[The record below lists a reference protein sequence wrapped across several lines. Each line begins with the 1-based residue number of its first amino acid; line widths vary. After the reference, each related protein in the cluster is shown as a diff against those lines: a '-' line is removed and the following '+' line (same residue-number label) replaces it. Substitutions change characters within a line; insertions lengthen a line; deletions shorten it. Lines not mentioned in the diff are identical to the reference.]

1 MSRRLVRNDEGFTML
16 VVMASMLLVLGL
28 VLAGLTFAITAV
40 KNGRASQ
47 DTKSALSAAQA
58 GIADYVA
65 RLNSCDT
72 YWVNQCPETAEP
84 NPAIGGWA
92 TLPGTAGSS
101 TAQYQ
106 QTVVANPLTT
116 GFLRLQVVGRIQAG
130 TKTVDSR
137 TLTVDLGKNGFLKY
151 LYYTTYETRSPA
163 DQALTQAKNGT
174 VASPSSGVMG
184 SSVTYKFT
192 GDPAGSTQTVTL
204 QKNNS
209 YTLLVPTE
217 DQVKRGC
224 ERPIYDAAGNAGSNR
239 STFPRTLRNTLTGVS
254 TEIWPDFTDTI
265 PSEWSNN
272 PGRGSPYYTGANSA
286 YFDCTLI
293 QFGNGDTFDGPVH
306 TQDAFYIP
314 GAQSVTFAQPVTTN
328 FPGSGV
334 GAAKKYYWGSGS
346 TTTGSNQPKG
356 PTSIQIP
363 STNTDTLTAAQAGG
377 CVYSGPTEVVFLD
390 TGKVKVRSPNTRSQD
405 VRAGCTTGAGATTMS
420 SFQVIDRPSNGVFY
434 VKNLTGPSAGT
445 CIADYQSVAGD
456 QSSYDNSNCTAG
468 DAFVSGSVNGRFTVS
483 SAHNVLV
490 VDDTVYKS
498 KLAGTDVLGLIA
510 QKNVSIWHPVSA
522 GRVEL
527 ADVTNREVDAAI
539 AAVAG
544 SFSVL
549 NYDIGSPLGNL
560 TVKGVIVQKFR
571 GTVATGGGGTGYSK
585 KYSWD
590 ARLPTLPPP
599 FFLAPENDPWSVTT
613 LSEQQSP

>member
-1 MSRRLVRNDEGFTML
+1 MSRRFVRNDEGFTML

-28 VLAGLTFAITAV
+28 VLAGLTFAISAV
-40 KNGRASQ
+40 KNSRASQ

-58 GIADYVA
+58 GVADYVA

-72 YWVNQCPETAEP
+72 YWVDQCPTTAEP

-106 QTVVANPLTT
+106 QTVIANPLTT

-163 DQALTQAKNGT
+163 DQALTQAKYGA
-174 VASPSSGVMG
+174 VSSPSSGLMG
-184 SSVTYKFT
+184 SSVTYTFT
-192 GDPAGSTQTVTL
+192 GDPGGARQTVTL

-209 YTLLVPTE
+209 YSLLVPTE

-224 ERPIYDAAGNAGSNR
+224 ERPIYDAAGVPGTNR
-239 STFPRTLRNTLTGVS
+239 STFPRTLKNALTGVS
-254 TEIWPDFTDTI
+254 TEIWPDFEDTI
-265 PSEWSNN
+265 PSEWSSYS
-272 PGRGSPYYTGANSA
+272 GYGAPYYKGKYSK

-314 GAQSVTFAQPVTTN
+314 DTASVTFTQPVTTN
-328 FPGSGV
+328 FPGTGV
-334 GAAKKYYWGSGS
+334 DPTKKYWWGSGS
-346 TTTGSNQPKG
+346 PTGGSQQPKG
-356 PTSIQIP
+356 PVSIQIP

-377 CVYSGPTEVVFLD
+377 CVYSGPTEIVFLD
-390 TGKVKVRSPNTRSQD
+390 SGQVKVRSPNTQSRD
-405 VRAGCTTGAGATTMS
+405 VRAGCTTGAGSTTMS
-420 SFQVIDRPSNGVFY
+420 TFQTIDRPSNGVFY
-434 VKNLTGPSAGT
+434 VKNLTGVSTGA
-445 CIADYQSVAGD
+445 CIADYQKVVGD
-456 QSSYDNSNCTAG
+456 QSSYDNSDCTAG
-468 DAFVSGSVNGRFTVS
+468 DAFVSGKVNGRFTVS

-490 VDDTVYKS
+490 VGDTVYNS

-522 GRVEL
+522 AGTEL
-527 ADVTNREVDAAI
+527 ATVDGREVDAAI
-539 AAVAG
+539 AAVSG

-549 NYDIGSPLGNL
+549 NYDSGSPLGNL

-590 ARLPTLPPP
+590 KRLPTLPPP
-599 FFLAPENDPWSVTT
+599 FFLAPENDPWSVTI
-613 LSEQQSP
+613 LSEQRSS